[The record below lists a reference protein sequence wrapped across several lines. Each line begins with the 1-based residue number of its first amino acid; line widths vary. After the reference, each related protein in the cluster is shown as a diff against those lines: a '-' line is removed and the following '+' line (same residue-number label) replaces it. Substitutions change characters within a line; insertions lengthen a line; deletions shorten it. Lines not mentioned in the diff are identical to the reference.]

1 LPTVRLYIPAYDYK
15 NYRLFE
21 IFHYEEDGNVGIAPI
36 ALEKFSLAQNAE
48 NADWILIPV
57 FITELLSQEGR
68 RLIQDTSEIASK
80 LGKPFGVYSNSDF
93 IVDVE
98 VDNAYVFTPGAYQSQ
113 PFQIDLPATLPAD
126 PYKKWIGPSWESF
139 PSSPQ
144 PTVGFCGQATTQP
157 LKVLKD
163 LYTFGGTKIKNQL
176 GLTLSNPGPVFLPAF
191 QRAKLLKIFE
201 KDPRFKTDFILR
213 NQYKAGAVTSAQNA
227 QVEKDFYQ
235 NINKS
240 LFTVCLRGMGNYS
253 VRFFQTLAM
262 GRIPILI
269 DTDCQIP
276 FKAFNQLDRLIPII
290 PFEKRSE
297 VADVVYDYFIS
308 KTPDEILAIQGKCR
322 EIWMEFYQKQ
332 GLIEYTSKIMQG
344 KGPRI

>member
-1 LPTVRLYIPAYDYK
+1 MSTVRLYIPSFDYK

-21 IFHYEEDGNVGIAPI
+21 IFHYQEDGNVGIAPI
-36 ALEKFSLAQNAE
+36 ALDKFSLVQNAE

-57 FITELLSQEGR
+57 FITELLSQKGR
-68 RLIQDTSEIASK
+68 NLIRNTSEIASK
-80 LGKPFGVYSNSDF
+80 LGKPFGLYSNSDF
-93 IVDVE
+93 IVDPV
-98 VDNAYVFTPGAYQSQ
+98 VGNSYLFTPGAYQSK
-113 PFQIDLPATLPAD
+113 PFQIDLPATLQVD
-126 PYKKWIGPSWESF
+126 PYKKWIGPSWEAS
-139 PSSPQ
+139 PYSPQ
-144 PTVGFCGQATTQP
+144 PSVAFCGQATTQP

-163 LYTFGGTKIKNQL
+163 LYTFGGTKIKNHL
-176 GLTLSNPGPVFLPAF
+176 GLTLSNPGPVFFPAF
-191 QRAKLLKIFE
+191 QRATLLKIFE
-201 KDPRFKTDFILR
+201 KDPRFTTDFILH

-276 FKAFNQLDRLIPII
+276 FKEFNQLDRLIPII
-290 PFEKRSE
+290 PFERRNE
-297 VADVVYDYFIS
+297 VAEVVYDYFIS
-308 KTPDEILAIQGKCR
+308 KTPDEIFEIQSKCR
-322 EIWMEFYQKQ
+322 GIWMEFYQKQ

>member
-1 LPTVRLYIPAYDYK
+1 LSTVRLYIPAFDYK

-21 IFHYEEDGNVGIAPI
+21 IFHYEEDGKIGIAPI
-36 ALEKFSLAQNAE
+36 ALGKFSLVQNAGT
-48 NADWILIPV
+48 ADWILIPV

-68 RLIQDTSEIASK
+68 NLIRKTSEIARK
-80 LGKPFGVYSNSDF
+80 LGKPFGLYSNSDF

-98 VDNAYVFTPGAYQSQ
+98 VNNVYLFTPGAYQSK
-113 PFQIDLPATLPAD
+113 PFQIDLPATLPVD
-126 PYKKWIGPSWESF
+126 PYKKWIGPRWEASPNSHK
-139 PSSPQ
+139 PS
-144 PTVGFCGQATTQP
+144 VGFCGQATTQP

-163 LYTFGGTKIKNQL
+163 LYTFSGTKIKNKL

-191 QRAKLLKIFE
+191 QRATLLKIFDR
-201 KDPRFKTDFILR
+201 DPRFITDFILR

-227 QVEKDFYQ
+227 QVERDFFQ

-276 FKAFNQLDRLIPII
+276 FKEFNQLDLLIPII
-290 PFEKRSE
+290 PFEKRNE
-297 VADVVYDYFIS
+297 VADVVYEYFIS
-308 KTPDEILAIQGKCR
+308 KTSDELIAIQGKCR
-322 EIWMEFYQKQ
+322 DIWMEYYQKQ